1 MTQKQAAEELG
12 CTTRTVQKAETRI
25 NYDNIIDNSCS
36 PAEPPPPPTESRGN
50 TQDSLPLAAG
60 RAAGKRCGQSGM
72 SVASIHAVRP
82 NYNPNSFQFASPRT
96 GDNGVT
102 NWDVLETEFLK

>member
-50 TQDSLPLAAG
+50 TQDYLLRRVADKAPELIPEI
-60 RAAGKRCGQSGM
+60 GKGKKFKYCREN
-72 SVASIHAVRP
+72 AYP
-82 NYNPNSFQFASPRT
+82 
-96 GDNGVT
+96 
-102 NWDVLETEFLK
+102 